1 MLSLDGKYRKIFF
14 SLTPS
19 NDAQPVDHGCVAIG
33 ADHTV
38 WVKQTLIVEHYTSQ
52 ILQVHLKVKGERG
65 WREGKGRCEEKLH
78 VCLC

>member
-1 MLSLDGKYRKIFF
+1 MLSLDGIYRKVFF

-19 NDAQPVDHGCVAIG
+19 NNAQTVDHGCVAIG

-52 ILQVHLKVKGERG
+52 ILQVHLKVK
-65 WREGKGRCEEKLH
+65 EKLH
-78 VCLC
+78 VRHC